1 MSTDETFRDTFFN
14 DRNLPKGA
22 WLLSDSSVFYTW
34 SYQAIVRCMGRW
46 PDHDRASGE
55 VCDPD
60 SWKYYYDRASGD
72 VEFYEDSLSPGAKVL
87 CCRETDI
94 FLRELVTSTP
104 ALEAEIRRRDDAERI
119 PAEAARKAANERYE
133 AKQDRERQRRQAMTP
148 QEREREDTAAEAR
161 VMQAVRSAIR
171 KPATQQHCACCCA
184 SRERPTALYPGQ
196 VDMAKHAED
205 MRAGRIPSP
214 STPSQPTQE
223 APARQGFGGY
233 VPPIRTKFRKQ

>member
-1 MSTDETFRDTFFN
+1 MSTDETFRHTFFN
-14 DRNLPKGA
+14 DRNLPKGV

-46 PDHDRASGE
+46 PDH
-55 VCDPD
+55 
-60 SWKYYYDRASGD
+60 DRASGD

-104 ALEAEIRRRDDAERI
+104 ALEAEIRHRDDAERI

-148 QEREREDTAAEAR
+148 QEREREDTATEAR

-171 KPATQQHCACCCA
+171 KPATHQHCACCCA
-184 SRERPTALYPGQ
+184 TRERPTALYPGQ